1 MFCEG
6 GHSCQKKVGLC
17 QFYYIYSQ
25 MGDSTITEAEYL
37 ERLRKGDVAAY
48 MQLYDQYSAHVYG
61 WVLRFVKVPAYAED
75 IVQDVFLKIWEVR
88 DRLDPGQSFPAY
100 LYKISRNKTF
110 TFLKKNASDEATRL
124 RIMQRIG
131 EITESPYHQTLW
143 AQYQE
148 MLNNAVTQLPYQRQ
162 RVFTLCR
169 QEGKS
174 YEEAAKELGIS
185 RNTVKEHMVM
195 ALKDIKA
202 YFYRHGDLSLAVLL
216 FMHLF

>member
-1 MFCEG
+1 MNVLNEPDILRQLRLG
-6 GHSCQKKVGLC
+6 NV
-17 QFYYIYSQ
+17 
-25 MGDSTITEAEYL
+25 DAYL
-37 ERLRKGDVAAY
+37 H
-48 MQLYDQYSAHVYG
+48 LYDQYHTLVYG

-88 DRLDPGQSFPAY
+88 HRLNPEQSFPAY

-110 TFLKKNASDEATRL
+110 SFLKKTASDEKTRL
-124 RIMQRIG
+124 QVMQRLS
-131 EITESPYHQTLW
+131 ELAESPYQQALW
-143 AQYQE
+143 NQYQQ
-148 MLNNAVTQLPYQRQ
+148 MLAVAVKQLPYQRQ

-174 YEEAAKELGIS
+174 YDEAAQELGIS

-202 YFYRHGDLSLAVLL
+202 YFYRHGDLSLAILL
-216 FMHLF
+216 LLHRH

>member
-1 MFCEG
+1 
-6 GHSCQKKVGLC
+6 
-17 QFYYIYSQ
+17 

-88 DRLDPGQSFPAY
+88 DRIDPTQSFPAY

-216 FMHLF
+216 FMHVF

>member
-1 MFCEG
+1 
-6 GHSCQKKVGLC
+6 
-17 QFYYIYSQ
+17 
-25 MGDSTITEAEYL
+25 MGVSTITEAECL
-37 ERLRKGDVAAY
+37 ERLRRSDVDAY
-48 MQLYDQYSAHVYG
+48 IQLYDQYSVHVYG
-61 WVLRFVKVPAYAED
+61 WVLRFVKVPAHAED

-88 DRLDPGQSFPAY
+88 GRLDPAQSFPAY

-124 RIMQRIG
+124 QIMQRIS

-143 AQYQE
+143 AQYQQ
-148 MLNNAVTQLPYQRQ
+148 MLNTAVTQLPYQRQ

-174 YEEAAKELGIS
+174 YEEAARELGIS

-216 FMHLF
+216 FIHRF

>member
-1 MFCEG
+1 
-6 GHSCQKKVGLC
+6 
-17 QFYYIYSQ
+17 

-37 ERLRKGDVAAY
+37 ERLRRGDVAAY

-75 IVQDVFLKIWEVR
+75 IVQEVFLKIWEVR
-88 DRLDPGQSFPAY
+88 DRLDPQQSFPAY

-143 AQYQE
+143 AQYQQ
-148 MLNNAVTQLPYQRQ
+148 MLNSAITQLPYQRQ

-216 FMHLF
+216 FMLLF

>member
-1 MFCEG
+1 
-6 GHSCQKKVGLC
+6 
-17 QFYYIYSQ
+17 

-37 ERLRKGDVAAY
+37 ERLRRGDVAAY
-48 MQLYDQYSAHVYG
+48 MQLYDQYSGHVYG

-88 DRLDPGQSFPAY
+88 ERLDPAQSFPAY

-124 RIMQRIG
+124 RIMHRIG

-143 AQYQE
+143 AQYQQ
-148 MLNNAVTQLPYQRQ
+148 MLNSAVTQLPYQRQ

-202 YFYRHGDLSLAVLL
+202 YFYRHGDLSLAVLI
-216 FMHLF
+216 FIHLF